1 MSYLV
6 KCDDQCKNVEIKLKR
21 NEQSNDISC
30 NTEIRLFVSQQDK
43 PIINHTKSECTN
55 CNITCNQDPEKP
67 SCNYMNISGDQFY
80 LTVYPVQSSCES
92 VALEF
97 SYVTERQV
105 KKFGRSLLYKWKP
118 N

>member
-1 MSYLV
+1 MVVYWFLGLV
-6 KCDDQCKNVEIKLKR
+6 NQYPDGL
-21 NEQSNDISC
+21 SH
-30 NTEIRLFVSQQDK
+30 
-43 PIINHTKSECTN
+43 IINHTKSECTN

-97 SYVTERQV
+97 RYVTERQV